1 MTPKY
6 FTGVEYTNIQHIGP
20 LWGLS
25 GTHWASRWDSFAL
38 KLALLGEKLLSVPKY
53 PGNVQNITGH
63 SVWMGN
69 IDIMHFFPFL
79 QHNQLSMCS
88 CHTHLKLLL
97 SSFHSEGIRGL
108 KRITR
113 IFILQLVQKAN
124 NLRTILKCQQSMIM
138 NKIYN
143 WFLMMMIKR
152 IYSAGSCSDSRQRKR
167 QVVTRRRLTHCC

>member
-1 MTPKY
+1 
-6 FTGVEYTNIQHIGP
+6 
-20 LWGLS
+20 
-25 GTHWASRWDSFAL
+25 
-38 KLALLGEKLLSVPKY
+38 
-53 PGNVQNITGH
+53 
-63 SVWMGN
+63 MGN

-88 CHTHLKLLL
+88 CRTHLKLLL

-167 QVVTRRRLTHCC
+167 QVVTRRRLTHCCWPNLTKPLYNKRNEEYGQKRKWPPGPSFWGTVIC